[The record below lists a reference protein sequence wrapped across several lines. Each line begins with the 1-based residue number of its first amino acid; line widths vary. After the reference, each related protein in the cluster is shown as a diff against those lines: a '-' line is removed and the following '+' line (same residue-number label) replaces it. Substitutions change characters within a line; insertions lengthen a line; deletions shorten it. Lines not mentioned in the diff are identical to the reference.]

1 MKHCFLPLWQA
12 SVLLSFVIQAV
23 PNAEGLL
30 MVEKLTILEVQGF
43 TVLS

>member
-12 SVLLSFVIQAV
+12 SVLLHFVIQAV

-30 MVEKLTILEVQGF
+30 MVKKLTILEEQGF